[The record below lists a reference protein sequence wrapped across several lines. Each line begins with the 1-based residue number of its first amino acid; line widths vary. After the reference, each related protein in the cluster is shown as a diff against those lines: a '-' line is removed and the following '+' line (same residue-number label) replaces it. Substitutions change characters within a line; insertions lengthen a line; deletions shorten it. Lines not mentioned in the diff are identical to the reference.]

1 MTKIIVTLKMNHVFL
16 CRKPEEWRIETGEAI
31 GFLKKIRGKDKNCKK
46 NEGTL
51 SDIVPLVKGEKKNNN
66 KQSFWFYT

>member
-1 MTKIIVTLKMNHVFL
+1 MENRNGKQQ
-16 CRKPEEWRIETGEAI
+16 

-51 SDIVPLVKGEKKNNN
+51 SDIVPFSKRRKEK
-66 KQSFWFYT
+66 